1 MVHTTNWDQK
11 IQFYYFQLGGHSK
24 GLLGKNFGFYS
35 VLLYTNCKKL

>member
-11 IQFYYFQLGGHSK
+11 VQFYYFQLGGHSK
-24 GLLGKNFGFYS
+24 GLLGKNVGFYS